1 MIILFFVPFLS
12 SLDYSDEMLF
22 ECACCVYRIVA
33 NGMTESFFLVI
44 AAAAAVELSI
54 RRVGEGAG
62 VVLQEIAGSLVVVVG
77 C

>member
-1 MIILFFVPFLS
+1 
-12 SLDYSDEMLF
+12 
-22 ECACCVYRIVA
+22 
-33 NGMTESFFLVI
+33 MTESFFLVI